1 MKKAI
6 LRANGRQMSLRNLIP
21 SGAFCMAEVDAA
33 IDLAKNGQE
42 LCRRLHRAGAAIE
55 FRPGRETV
63 SYYTV
68 VGEDWCGNLHTLQVY
83 R

>member
-21 SGAFCMAEVDAA
+21 SGAFVQNDIQRS
-33 IDLAKNGQE
+33 IDLAKNGE
-42 LCRRLHRAGAAIE
+42 DLCKRLHRAGAAIE